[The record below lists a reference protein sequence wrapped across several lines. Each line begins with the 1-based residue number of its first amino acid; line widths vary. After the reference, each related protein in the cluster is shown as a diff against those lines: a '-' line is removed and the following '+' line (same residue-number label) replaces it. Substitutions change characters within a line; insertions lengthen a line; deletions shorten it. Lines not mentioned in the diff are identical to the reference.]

1 MKQDDGNAET
11 VEAEMRLPAPVPHA
25 ASASLVSPDRR
36 PIGQTGEGAAIG
48 KPERTLVSLGFIPLT
63 DCAPLVIAVEKG
75 FFAREGLEVSLSKE
89 PSWANIRDK
98 VALGVLDGA
107 QMLAGIPIAA
117 SLGIGAVRTS
127 MITALSLDLN
137 GNAIT
142 LSRAL
147 CERLRTEM
155 PQQMA
160 QRPLDAG
167 VLRDACAACIKD
179 RRRPMTFAVVFPVS
193 THNYQLRYWLA
204 AGGIDPDRDV
214 RIVVV
219 PPSQM
224 VAHLEAGDI
233 DGYCVG
239 EPWNE
244 MAVARGS
251 GEVVITG
258 YEIWNNGPEKVLGVT
273 RDWAE
278 NFPNTHQ
285 AMLRALIRA
294 GQWADQPG
302 NRMEVARLIARPD
315 YVDADFDVVKMS
327 MAGSYR
333 YSQMAEPV
341 PLADFNVFH
350 RYAAGFPWR
359 SHAIWIMTQMLR
371 WQQLDGARDLAAAAR
386 EIYRPDIYRQAAQA
400 VGVDYPLQD
409 YKTEGQNSAPWTL
422 ADASGD
428 IAMGPDLFLDGRIFD
443 PQDTD
448 GYIRSFEKDQLAGG
462 GLPAPN
468 SNDGTA

>member
-1 MKQDDGNAET
+1 MNQSEGDANI
-11 VEAEMRLPAPVPHA
+11 VEADTRMPASGA
-25 ASASLVSPDRR
+25 GAGSISLAGTDRQISAK
-36 PIGQTGEGAAIG
+36 TGDGSGIG

-63 DCAPLVIAVEKG
+63 DCAPLVVAVEKE

-127 MITALSLDLN
+127 MMTALSLDLN

-147 CERLRTEM
+147 CERLRAQT
-155 PQQMA
+155 PGQMA

-167 VLRDACAACIKD
+167 VLREVSAAYVSE

-244 MAVARGS
+244 VAVARGS

-294 GQWADQPG
+294 GQWADQPE

-327 MAGSYR
+327 MAGSFR
-333 YSQMAEPV
+333 YGQAAEPV
-341 PLADFNVFH
+341 QLADFNVFH

-359 SHAIWIMTQMLR
+359 SHALWIMTQMVR
-371 WQQLDGARDLAAAAR
+371 WRQLDPARDLAAAAR
-386 EIYRPDIYRQAAQA
+386 EIYRPDIYRQAAEA
-400 VGVDYPLQD
+400 VGVDYPLHD
-409 YKTEGQNSAPWTL
+409 YKTEGKNSAPWTL
-422 ADASGD
+422 GDASRE

-443 PQDTD
+443 PQDTES
-448 GYIRSFEKDQLAGG
+448 YIRSFESNQLAGG